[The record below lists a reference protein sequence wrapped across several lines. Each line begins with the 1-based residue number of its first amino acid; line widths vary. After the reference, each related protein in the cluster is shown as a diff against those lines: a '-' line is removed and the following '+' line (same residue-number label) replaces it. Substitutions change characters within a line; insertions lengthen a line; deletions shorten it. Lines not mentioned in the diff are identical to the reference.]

1 MDIST
6 IGSLIASLGFPIV
19 ACGAMAFFIVNRS
32 EANDA
37 KLEAL
42 RKEQREDL
50 QVIQRE
56 HKEEV
61 AKMSDALNNN
71 TIAIEQLTEKIGEL
85 YDHRASV

>member
-1 MDIST
+1 MDAQT

-19 ACGAMAFFIVNRS
+19 ACGAMAFFIVKRS

-37 KLEAL
+37 KLETL

-50 QVIQRE
+50 QTIQRE

-61 AKMSDALNNN
+61 AKMTEALDNN
-71 TIAIEQLTEKIGEL
+71 TIAIERLTERLERRDYEK
-85 YDHRASV
+85 